1 MLAAL
6 QVKYVPIKIPPLL
19 IHIMRTKITKSI
31 KIFQDTAHKFNVS
44 NTCNPSFDIDAY
56 AEKLGRFSRILII
69 ERIDVKVIASSPSS
83 PDGKV
88 LESTAF
94 RDKESLRALLAQLP
108 SPLFKIMYEGAL

>member
-1 MLAAL
+1 MS
-6 QVKYVPIKIPPLL
+6 VSKDSKPWRGWDEYL
-19 IHIMRTKITKSI
+19 IGLSHHDRM
-31 KIFQDTAHKFNVS
+31 V
-44 NTCNPSFDIDAY
+44 FDIDAY
-56 AEKLGRFSRILII
+56 AEKLRRFSRILFI

-94 RDKESLRALLAQLP
+94 RDRESLRALLAQLP